1 MCGMYKGYQMQATAD
16 VTCAFVFKVAPL
28 MHEGTYSLT
37 DHSDAARRD
46 IHLDC
51 FEGVTGNLACKTPS
65 GGMLT
70 AAVRY

>member
-1 MCGMYKGYQMQATAD
+1 MYKGYQMQATAD

-51 FEGVTGNLACKTPS
+51 F
-65 GGMLT
+65 
-70 AAVRY
+70 